1 MKQISKCLDS
11 NIMKEVPGD
20 LSKTMKLLK
29 TEILAQMDVLV
40 NAVKC
45 LRYNQLPD
53 CKNTSLV
60 KEGLLIINLSQTC
73 NFKT

>member
-11 NIMKEVPGD
+11 NIMKEVPGG

-29 TEILAQMDVLV
+29 TETLEQMDVLV
-40 NAVKC
+40 NAIKC
-45 LRYNQLPD
+45 LRHHQLPD

-60 KEGLLIINLSQTC
+60 TDGLPIINLSQKS